1 MFGLFTAGM
10 DSSMP
15 NPMTGVPDQ
24 SAKAILR
31 DMKSRAVSYGK
42 NFGVVGLMFS
52 GTECLVESV
61 SVLDKFYTTQLF
73 YHCVFLQKPV
83 DNVTVRREEL
93 TIM

>member
-61 SVLDKFYTTQLF
+61 SVLDKFYATQLF
-73 YHCVFLQKPV
+73 YHCVFYKSLWIMLQQ
-83 DNVTVRREEL
+83 EEKN
-93 TIM
+93 